1 MTAINKHQR
10 LFKPKH
16 VQELLNLNFPPQR
29 WLVEGLMPLGGI
41 TLLSGAPESYKT
53 WVMLDVAVSVADGKP
68 LFGKF
73 PTTHTKVLIIDE
85 ESGER
90 ILQERLIALRA
101 SLTTPIYTES
111 MKGAIFTAEY
121 VNELTDWCIE
131 QGVGLII
138 ADSLS
143 RIHKGDESTAK
154 DMSALF
160 SLVRQLTT
168 AGISVVILH
177 HNRKSSP
184 GFSYSANDIRGS
196 SDILA
201 SVDSAVALSTN
212 RTGHVNVMQ
221 VKNRIA
227 SKERPFTIELLED
240 EEFRYFNCTAIGKS
254 KDDEIS
260 ERKDAIIELISAS
273 PEINQT
279 AIYHYFANE
288 RTDFGGE
295 RAIKVALDELTKDG
309 KLISSRGDKNA
320 LRFSINPSSVV
331 L

>member
-1 MTAINKHQR
+1 MKKE
-10 LFKPKH
+10 FKPKSIN
-16 VQELLNLNFPPQR
+16 QLMETQFPPQR

-53 WVMLDVAVSVADGKP
+53 WVMLDTVVSVAEGKP

-73 PTTHTKVLIIDE
+73 NTTRTKVLVIDE

-90 ILQERLIALRA
+90 ILQERLSALRA
-101 SLTTPIYTES
+101 NRNSPIYSES
-111 MKGAIFTAEY
+111 MNGAVFTEDY
-121 VNELTDWCIE
+121 VKHLVDWCIKNE
-131 QGVGLII
+131 IGLVV

-160 SLVRQLTT
+160 GLVRQLTI
-168 AGISVVILH
+168 AGISVVVLH

-184 GFSYSANDIRGS
+184 GFGYSANDIRGS

-201 SVDSAVALSTN
+201 SVDSAIALSTN
-212 RTGHVNVMQ
+212 RSGQVNVMQ

-240 EEFRYFNCTAIGKS
+240 DEYRYFDCTAVGKS
-254 KDDEIS
+254 KDDEIT
-260 ERKDAIIELISAS
+260 ERKSAILELITTDPS
-273 PEINQT
+273 INQST
-279 AIYHYFANE
+279 VYQYFAQVK
-288 RTDFGGE
+288 TDVGGE
-295 RAIKVALDELTKDG
+295 RAIKAALDELVKDG
-309 KLISSRGDKNA
+309 ELSTTRGEKNA
-320 LRFSINPSSVV
+320 LLYSINSSSVV

>member
-1 MTAINKHQR
+1 MDKKLN
-10 LFKPKH
+10 PKSLK
-16 VQELLNLNFPPQR
+16 QLLTTEFPPQR

-53 WVMLDVAVSVADGKP
+53 WVMLDTAVSVAEGKP

-73 PTTHTKVLIIDE
+73 PTSRTKVLIIDE

-101 SLTTPIYTES
+101 NSTTPIYTVS
-111 MKGAIFTAEY
+111 MKGAIFTQEY
-121 VNELTDWCIE
+121 VSELIEWCLE
-131 QGVGLII
+131 QEIGLIVT
-138 ADSLS
+138 DSLS
-143 RIHKGDESTAK
+143 RVHKGDESTAK

-160 SLVRQLTT
+160 ALVRQLTT
-168 AGISVVILH
+168 VGISVVILH
-177 HNRKSSP
+177 HNRKSNP
-184 GFSYSANDIRGS
+184 GIGYSANDIRGS

-212 RTGHVNVMQ
+212 RSGYVNVMQ

-240 EEFRYFNCTAIGKS
+240 DDYRYFDCTATGKN
-254 KDDEIS
+254 KDDEFA
-260 ERKDAIIELISAS
+260 ERKEAILQLVSEEST
-273 PEINQT
+273 INQT
-279 AIYHYFANE
+279 SIYRYFSKE
-288 RTDFGGE
+288 RTDVGGE
-295 RAIKVALDELTKDG
+295 RAIKIALDELVKDE
-309 KLISSRGDKNA
+309 KLVVSRGDKNA
-320 LRFSINPSSVV
+320 RIFSINSSSVV